1 MPKETE
7 ELVSI
12 QKQREM
18 IEKLVAFSQQL
29 ARIVNTMESVQHM
42 MRPSQIPKQRQ
53 FALLHQ
59 LIDRMQTMET
69 EQLYTRLQT
78 LDTEVEKE
86 IKNILALSQLK
97 EDDLEKK
104 YADKTRAEI
113 AVSHKI
119 RLKELKDF
127 SRKAQT
133 NVAIRYSLHSRGC
146 SLETAKLPFSQE
158 EFAVRVQDLKSQE
171 HECRNKLA
179 LHIES
184 LINDTKI
191 VLNTPQFPDDLKKQ
205 IANVKLNLENQLE
218 HIKNGEDIDGIPVF
232 LESLEIEALE
242 IDPTG
247 TSDSTPIGDDPDTST
262 TEAQDNDK
270 TGGAASSSEL
280 IDPTKPPTLE
290 DLQAQYRQKGI
301 LGRLW
306 MWLNTPFG
314 VTWKDISKPPED
326 KPLSR

>member
-86 IKNILALSQLK
+86 IKKILALSQLK

-104 YADKTRAEI
+104 YADKSRSEI
-113 AVSHKI
+113 ATSHKTL
-119 RLKELKDF
+119 LKELKDF

-146 SLETAKLPFSQE
+146 SLDTAKLPFSQE
-158 EFAVRVQDLKSQE
+158 ELAIRVQDLKSKE
-171 HECRNKLA
+171 HECRNKLTQ
-179 LHIES
+179 HIES

-191 VLNTPQFPDDLKKQ
+191 VLNTPQFPDDLKEQ
-205 IANVKLNLENQLE
+205 IAQVKTNLEKNLE
-218 HIKNGEDIDGIPVF
+218 HIKNGDDIEGLPVF
-232 LESLEIEALE
+232 IESLEI
-242 IDPTG
+242 ISTG
-247 TSDSTPIGDDPDTST
+247 DLDSTPVNDDSETSMAT
-262 TEAQDNDK
+262 DAIEHDK
-270 TGGAASSSEL
+270 SNGPKNKTNAPEIISSPNS
-280 IDPTKPPTLE
+280 PSLE
-290 DLQAQYRQKGI
+290 DLQAQYRQKGV

-326 KPLSR
+326 